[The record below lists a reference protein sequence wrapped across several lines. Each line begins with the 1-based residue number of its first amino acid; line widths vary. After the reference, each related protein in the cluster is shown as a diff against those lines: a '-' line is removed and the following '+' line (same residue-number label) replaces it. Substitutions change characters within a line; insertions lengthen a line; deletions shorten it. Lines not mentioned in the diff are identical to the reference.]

1 MPAVRGDFSRR
12 AVGSGAGQYRVGGL
26 LPALAALVVSA
37 AMTVGAMVF
46 GASGPAFAG
55 AWTLEKGAGQAIV
68 TGLYSQA
75 DEAFDADGHTA
86 PRPDFQK
93 GAVAVLVEYGLTE
106 TFTLLGEGEFGAER
120 EGDLPFARP
129 ALSHAGIGGRLRL
142 YEADGFVASG
152 QISARVEDAFGAAD
166 AAVDTFGWDAPQIE
180 ARALAGYGFRV
191 GDYPA
196 FVDAQAAYRHRV
208 GDGPDEVK
216 LDLTFGVRPW
226 SNILILAQGFATFSA
241 GGGEDVETYAYH
253 KAQLSMVYDVNERW
267 SLQAGGFA
275 TLAGTNAIKE
285 RGLITALWYRF

>member
-1 MPAVRGDFSRR
+1 MPAVRGDCARR
-12 AVGSGAGQYRVGGL
+12 AVGSVAEGSRAGGIQ
-26 LPALAALVVSA
+26 PALVPLVVSA
-37 AMTVGAMVF
+37 AILVGA
-46 GASGPAFAG
+46 SSPAHSG
-55 AWTLEKGAGQAIV
+55 AWTLEEGTGQAIV

-75 DEAFDADGHTA
+75 DAAFDADGAPT
-86 PRPDFQK
+86 PRPEFEK
-93 GAVAVLVEYGLTE
+93 GAVAILVEYGLTE

-129 ALSHAGIGGRLRL
+129 ALSHVGIGGRLRL

-180 ARALAGYGFRV
+180 ARALAGYGFTL

-196 FVDAQAAYRHRV
+196 FVDAQAAYRYRV
-208 GDGPDEVK
+208 GDGADEVK
-216 LDLTFGVRPW
+216 LDLTLGIRPW
-226 SNILILAQGFATFSA
+226 SNILLLAQGFATFSA
-241 GGGEDVETYAYH
+241 RSDADVETYAYH
-253 KAQLSMVYDVNERW
+253 KAQLSMVYDFNEQW

-275 TLAGTNAIKE
+275 TVAGTNAIKE

>member
-1 MPAVRGDFSRR
+1 MPAVRGDCARR
-12 AVGSGAGQYRVGGL
+12 AVGSGAERSRAGGIQ
-26 LPALAALVVSA
+26 PALVPLVVSA
-37 AMTVGAMVF
+37 AILVGA
-46 GASGPAFAG
+46 SSPAHSG
-55 AWTLEKGAGQAIV
+55 AWTLEEGTGQAIV

-75 DEAFDADGHTA
+75 DAAFDADGYPA
-86 PRPDFQK
+86 PRSDFEK
-93 GAVAVLVEYGLTE
+93 GAVAILVEYGLTE

-129 ALSHAGIGGRLRL
+129 ALSHVGIGGRLRL

-180 ARALAGYGFRV
+180 ARALAGYGFTL

-196 FVDAQAAYRHRV
+196 FVDAQAAYRYRV
-208 GDGPDEVK
+208 GDGADEVK
-216 LDLTFGVRPW
+216 LDLTFGIRPW
-226 SNILILAQGFATFSA
+226 SNILLLAQGFATFSA

-253 KAQLSMVYDVNERW
+253 KAQLSVVYDVNEQW
-267 SLQAGGFA
+267 SVQAGGFA
-275 TLAGTNAIKE
+275 TVAGTNAIKE